1 LTIPS
6 ALFLPASMIFG
17 FFSVNVT
24 EMTIFES
31 WGFYLMLGLVA
42 LMVGGML
49 VVFWRRGWF

>member
-1 LTIPS
+1 
-6 ALFLPASMIFG
+6 MIFG

-31 WGFYLMLGLVA
+31 WGFCLMLGLVA

>member
-1 LTIPS
+1 LTIPL